1 MKTVMVILQNAYG
14 VKRGYV
20 PSYEK
25 ESFRKCHTGIR
36 LKRAI
41 PKGVSIRII
50 NASPLVGRKAGSNFK
65 PDIEYI
71 EKSLTEIQPC
81 VILACGVN
89 ARKGIRQVDT
99 DIPVIEMPHPAYRA
113 LTNKTVDGVRQ
124 QIEERIN
131 DRI

>member
-41 PKGVSIRII
+41 PENASIRII
-50 NASPLVGRKAGSNFK
+50 NASPLVGREVSSNFE

-71 EKSLTEIQPC
+71 EKSLTKIKPC

-99 DIPVIEMPHPAYRA
+99 AIPVIEMPHPAYRA
-113 LTNKTVDGVRQ
+113 LTNKEVDRVCK
-124 QIEERIN
+124 QIEEQIN
-131 DRI
+131 G